1 MVKMKKKL
9 IETISSPNI
18 IFWFYLLYLAIFG
31 VEFDPTVDAPIFA
44 LGFGKKQKKKARPT
58 VTDVGA
64 VKVDGDPVTSRG
76 YAEVVDL
83 ISEGPIEG
91 LVSGEYV
98 FTKNDNVTGYYRS
111 EFTHYTATGT
121 DLNIDN
127 QQAKDLG
134 FLRSIYWNEIPIV
147 DDSSF
152 YNFSSVNVSYTI
164 GNPTGNTPKLD
175 STNLPLYANMTDT
188 DILDLSISRNIGERL
203 YGPEVQGG
211 DLLPTTKRQA
221 TLRGPIDKYAKTYT
235 ILNKQCSELI
245 INIKV
250 PSMLEQIQAGPKMY
264 KKKRSPQPVGYGDT
278 KARSIDYSIYY
289 QPIFDERFSQN
300 KTSSNAGGYYSSS
313 NWELGKKETIQGKVD
328 EAYIRSSRINL
339 SEAGFQDK
347 KGFQGWNIRIV
358 RTTPESLS
366 SFLRH
371 QSFVDSIVEV
381 YGTKLRYPYSSMVYS
396 QFDAR
401 SFSRVPSRAYDTK
414 LLKVKVPNNYNPI
427 IKSYGTSA
435 GSMGTKVQGIAVGT
449 ATNSNTLNNG
459 KTWNRLSSNATVEW
473 NGEFNK
479 DKVWTDNPAWCFY
492 DLITNPIYGLGDYI
506 SPNQIDKWV
515 LYEIAQYCDELVDD
529 TYGGFEPRF
538 TINHIITSREEAYK
552 VLNDLSSVFRGICYY
567 TNGSIFS
574 TQDKFKSAVH
584 SFNNTN
590 VVDGNFTYS
599 SSAKKARHT
608 VAVVRYNDKRNW
620 YQPAIEYMEDEEA
633 VKRYG
638 IRELETTAL
647 GCTSR
652 GQARRFAKWIIASES
667 QETETV
673 SFQAGLEGAYL
684 RPGDVV
690 TIYDNNRNPL
700 KYSGRT
706 NAVTPLTVAR
716 GTVLDENQ
724 IVPAARSTV
733 NSVVLDQSVD
743 LEKNKKYKFSILTP
757 TYDYSNENVGNST
770 ELDGVRRTQI
780 QSLAFNGSD
789 AESITG
795 EAGAFRSDFRVS
807 GSGVCTKI
815 YFNSGMILEDPAIQG
830 ADTFNADAGNVAAGY
845 TGNQL
850 NFVDYVITGYDNNAV
865 TVGRKVNGDRTTDSF
880 PYSGGYFSGQN
891 LVWSIEPLI
900 KDDPDSINNT
910 SSTYRIVNIKEGQGG
925 THDIS
930 ALSYSTGKYSEVDSV
945 SASNVSLDSDLIYFP
960 VSQIKNFAG
969 DLKTYFSNYP
979 EQNYLP
985 TSSPSNGVTQS
996 NTNLIEVKADT
1007 AYVEGGSLNAGQ
1019 DYHTLLID
1027 FSAAGFRNGINSVNA
1042 TDISQPSDSVNL
1054 KRTDQQISYSIS
1066 IITSGDPQILND
1078 WTANGAP
1085 RMRYPGGGTTPAAE
1099 YNVGYLV
1106 DPAYYN
1112 DIRENE
1118 VKIITYEE
1126 AIADNGY
1133 FNLVSDSSES
1143 EDVLEQYK
1151 RLNYETLI
1159 TEAKV
1164 TYVVIYPISDMGTIG
1179 YGLMSALD
1187 LTSSTSFKSSVA
1199 ALSLNQLK
1207 VLDEEGLAVGDSQ
1220 SIFSIE
1226 EQEPS
1231 FQWKISSESSIYNRP
1246 EEESPIYKQYPLTFN
1261 SSQINYRITVRKPSK
1276 PDTPNAPNEH
1286 IYFEFTGYND
1296 PAEEPSFTLTSDVN
1310 NPDVISDLRG
1320 NSAVFPASIGNTLGQ
1335 KYEDVGADGKS
1346 TFYKVPSSGLVVRDS
1361 DEYPLRKFDLVVE
1374 PQDQFGTTAA
1384 NNPVYA
1390 NTLVNAQVGGGE
1402 KFIDSSVGEGDDNFL
1417 MGGAYDL
1424 IGVNIEP
1431 PSGMFF
1437 AIDPLPD
1444 RDGAIRYLTNRNAA
1458 ENNYPYLASIKLIR
1472 DSLEVGIAPVTTLA
1486 GDTTVD
1492 EETFDRFFN
1501 NIEGVV
1507 FYYTTGDNSQV
1518 FDSESNRQSSS
1529 NLAPDF
1535 KLNIKATKENG
1546 DAIAKTDENI
1556 KNNRT
1561 SQIAADGTAFDG
1573 LVTIDSSYASHQGA
1587 GDGQGNN
1594 PKPYLIYR
1602 SFYELGDGDNLERF
1616 IIPFPIG
1623 LEADNINITMGF
1635 YDTLSYN
1642 RAFVEDDDII
1652 RFSSYTEGDNT
1663 YKVPKILQDVDIN
1676 FSTLPKS
1683 PETKYTVEG
1692 ASLAGDAE
1700 GAFLNSLGTPI
1711 FIPQYNLNSL
1721 AASSLSSVGW
1731 GEVTIAHTPLEALL
1745 TQVPVRSKSLDG
1757 TDKAI
1762 NKDKYKTN
1770 DLDNHLQPTVPL
1782 QVYHGGGDVVEKLQI
1797 TRSFSTVGDV
1807 KKVSPNATP
1816 TMAKGIVDLNG
1827 IQCYAQVLGYRE
1839 AEWIAFDYKRRV
1851 YDKSDDAI
1859 FKFVGDDGH
1868 DLELGRVRTFI
1879 LSVPLSQDLNPDLY
1893 SVRAEIES
1901 PLSGEDNVTNLSY
1914 LMGNYISSYQ
1924 VQKREDS
1931 FLVMITQKIARIHD
1945 TDSTYLLS
1953 ENLGGT
1959 IVASRVAQ
1967 AGGLRI
1973 KFAVYADLE

>member
-724 IVPAARSTV
+724 IVAAARSTV

>member
-1220 SIFSIE
+1220 SMFSIE

-1231 FQWKISSESSIYNRP
+1231 FQWKISAESSIYNRP

>member
-58 VTDVGA
+58 VTDVAA

-164 GNPTGNTPKLD
+164 GDPTGNTPKLD

-203 YGPEVQGG
+203 YGPEVKGG
-211 DLLPTTKRQA
+211 DLLPTAERQA
-221 TLRGPIDKYAKTYT
+221 VLRGPIDKYAKTYT

-300 KTSSNAGGYYSSS
+300 KTSSNAGGHYSSS

-339 SEAGFQDK
+339 SETGFQDK

-459 KTWNRLSSNATVEW
+459 KTWSRLSSNATVEW

-724 IVPAARSTV
+724 IVAAARSTV

-865 TVGRKVNGDRTTDSF
+865 TVGREVNGDRTTDSF

-1007 AYVEGGSLNAGQ
+1007 AYVEGGSLNADTNYQ
-1019 DYHTLLID
+1019 TLLID

-1066 IITSGDPQILND
+1066 IITSGDPQILNN
-1078 WTANGAP
+1078 WTANGNP
-1085 RMRYPGGGTTPAAE
+1085 RMRYPAGGGTAQ

-1106 DPAYYN
+1106 DPVYYN

-1133 FNLVSDSSES
+1133 FNLISDSSES

-1199 ALSLNQLK
+1199 TLNLNQLK

-1220 SIFSIE
+1220 SMFSIE

-1231 FQWKISSESSIYNRP
+1231 FQWKISAESSIYNRP
-1246 EEESPIYKQYPLTFN
+1246 EEESPIYKQYPLTLN

-1335 KYEDVGADGKS
+1335 KYENVGPDEKS

-1361 DEYPLRKFDLVVE
+1361 NEYPLRKFDLVVE

-1384 NNPVYA
+1384 DNPVYA
-1390 NTLVNAQVGGGE
+1390 NTIGSDGE

-1444 RDGAIRYLTNRNAA
+1444 REGSVRYLTNRNAA

-1652 RFSSYTEGDNT
+1652 RFSSYTEGNNT

-1683 PETKYTVEG
+1683 SETKYTVEG

-1745 TQVPVRSKSLDG
+1745 TQAPVRIGPGGNLLNG
-1757 TDKAI
+1757 TDKPNAE
-1762 NKDKYKTN
+1762 KYTN
-1770 DLDNHLQPTVPL
+1770 NAGDGLVPTIPL
-1782 QVYHGGGDVVEKLQI
+1782 KVYHGGGEVVEELA
-1797 TRSFSTVGDV
+1797 SATVGDV
-1807 KKVSPNATP
+1807 KKVSPKATP

-1827 IQCYAQVLGYRE
+1827 VQCYVQVVAVNETEENEFNYKAQ
-1839 AEWIAFDYKRRV
+1839 V
-1851 YDKSDDAI
+1851 YDKSDDATFSLGSI
-1859 FKFVGDDGH
+1859 HF
-1868 DLELGRVRTFI
+1868 GRVRTFI
-1879 LSVPLSQDLNPDLY
+1879 LSVPFLNQNLNPDLY
-1893 SVRAEIES
+1893 SVRAEIEAS
-1901 PLSGEDNVTNLSY
+1901 MSAGDNDTGLNY
-1914 LMGNYISSYQ
+1914 LKANTLSSYE

-1931 FLVMITQKIARIHD
+1931 FLVMITQRRARIYK
-1945 TDSTYLLS
+1945 TDRSYIINPDFGS
-1953 ENLGGT
+1953 MDE
-1959 IVASRVAQ
+1959 AKRVAQ

>member
-18 IFWFYLLYLAIFG
+18 IFWLYLIYLVIFG
-31 VEFDPTVDAPIFA
+31 VDPTVDAPIFA
-44 LGFGKKQKKKARPT
+44 MAFKKQKKKARPT

-164 GNPTGNTPKLD
+164 GDPTGNTPKLD

-203 YGPEVQGG
+203 YGPEVKGG
-211 DLLPTTKRQA
+211 DLLPTAERQA

-300 KTSSNAGGYYSSS
+300 KTSSNAGGHYSSS

-459 KTWNRLSSNATVEW
+459 KTWSRLSSNATVEW

-724 IVPAARSTV
+724 IVAAARSTV

-960 VSQIKNFAG
+960 VSEIKNFAG
-969 DLKTYFSNYP
+969 NLKTYFSNYP

-985 TSSPSNGVTQS
+985 TSTPSNGVTQS

-1007 AYVEGGSLNAGQ
+1007 AYVEGGSLNADL
-1019 DYHTLLID
+1019 DYHTILID

-1066 IITSGDPQILND
+1066 IITSGDPQILNN
-1078 WTANGAP
+1078 WTANGNP
-1085 RMRYPGGGTTPAAE
+1085 RMRYPAAGGTAE

-1106 DPAYYN
+1106 DPVYYN

-1133 FNLVSDSSES
+1133 FNLISDSSES
-1143 EDVLEQYK
+1143 QDVLEQYK

-1199 ALSLNQLK
+1199 ALNLNQLK

-1231 FQWKISSESSIYNRP
+1231 FQWKISAESSIYNRP

-1276 PDTPNAPNEH
+1276 PDTPNLPNEH

-1335 KYEDVGADGKS
+1335 KYVNAGPNKES
-1346 TFYKVPSSGLVVRDS
+1346 IFYKVPSSGLVVRDS
-1361 DEYPLRKFDLVVE
+1361 NEYPLRKFDLVVE

-1390 NTLVNAQVGGGE
+1390 NTIGPDGE
-1402 KFIDSSVGEGDDNFL
+1402 TFRDNLTGPADDNFL

-1444 RDGAIRYLTNRNAA
+1444 REGSVRYLTNRNAA

-1501 NIEGVV
+1501 NVEGVV

-1518 FDSESNRQSSS
+1518 FDSETNRQSSS

-1652 RFSSYTEGDNT
+1652 RFSSYTEGNNT

-1683 PETKYTVEG
+1683 SETKYTVEG

-1700 GAFLNSLGTPI
+1700 GAFLNSLGTPV

-1721 AASSLSSVGW
+1721 AASSLSTVGW

-1745 TQVPVRSKSLDG
+1745 TQAPVKSRSLDE

-1770 DLDNHLQPTVPL
+1770 TLDNHLQPTVPL

-1797 TRSFSTVGDV
+1797 THQSKVGDV

-1827 IQCYAQVLGYRE
+1827 IQCYAQVVSYRE
-1839 AEWIAFDYKRRV
+1839 WEGTAFDYKKRV
-1851 YDKSDDAI
+1851 YDKSDDAV
-1859 FKFVGDDGH
+1859 FKFIGDGGDGI
-1868 DLELGRVRTFI
+1868 DLGYVRTFI
-1879 LSVPLSQDLNPDLY
+1879 LSVPFLNQNLNPDLY
-1893 SVRAEIES
+1893 SVRAEIET

-1914 LMGNYISSYQ
+1914 LIGNYISSYQ

-1931 FLVMITQKIARIHD
+1931 FLIMINQKRARIRSHK
-1945 TDSTYLLS
+1945 STSLLS
-1953 ENLGGT
+1953 ENLGGVQ
-1959 IVASRVAQ
+1959 VASRVAQ

>member
-1066 IITSGDPQILND
+1066 IITSGDPQILNN